1 MTTITDVTRVASTSD
16 EALLEM
22 NAGACAGAKPHGA
35 LASRECIYGLA
46 AIVAALLM
54 IFTTAI

>member
-1 MTTITDVTRVASTSD
+1 MTTINDVTRVASKAD
-16 EALLEM
+16 DALHET
-22 NAGACAGAKPHGA
+22 NSGPSAGKP